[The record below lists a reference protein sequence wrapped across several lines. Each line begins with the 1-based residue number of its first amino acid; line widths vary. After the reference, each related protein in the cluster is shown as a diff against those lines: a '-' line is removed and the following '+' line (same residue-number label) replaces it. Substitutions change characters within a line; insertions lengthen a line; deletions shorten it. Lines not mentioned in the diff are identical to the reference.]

1 MKTLQ
6 DHMEKKSCQKMFK
19 CTKCSKEFTKK
30 PDLTNHMTLIHGN
43 VTPVVNSVGQEKT
56 NKAIHGMFITS
67 AKPPKKVLPSSDLGF
82 FNLIGNIKKIKRVQ
96 ETKSNM
102 LFVRFEAFFHRN
114 PKLLGLGR

>member
-1 MKTLQ
+1 
-6 DHMEKKSCQKMFK
+6 MEKKSCQKLFK

-82 FNLIGNIKKIKRVQ
+82 FNLIGNIKKNQ
-96 ETKSNM
+96 KS
-102 LFVRFEAFFHRN
+102 ARN
-114 PKLLGLGR
+114 EIQHALCEV